1 MPVLHIPHGEEL
13 LVATGQSRAELEPEL
28 RFLLA
33 TKLYE
38 LGRVSAGQ
46 AGKLAGMSRLHFLA
60 ELGRRGFTV
69 VHLDPDEVDDE
80 LRDDSPDLH
89 QWQHALR
96 ASAAAV

>member
-1 MPVLHIPHGEEL
+1 MPVLHLSYDEDL
-13 LVATGQSRAELEPEL
+13 LVATGQTSAELEPEL

-46 AGKLAGMSRLHFLA
+46 AARLAGIARFHFLA

-69 VHLDPDEVDDE
+69 AHLGSDDVEDE
-80 LRDDSPDLH
+80 LRHDPPDVR
-89 QWQHALR
+89 Q
-96 ASAAAV
+96 